1 MNSTSSRRQTGVVKE
16 VEKMAVARDKKREQ
30 QTTVVEEQGFRAKD
44 PTKPNREFQA
54 MIDDFK
60 EDLEVQPLV
69 DGNPV
74 Y

>member
-44 PTKPNREFQA
+44 PTKPN
-54 MIDDFK
+54 
-60 EDLEVQPLV
+60 
-69 DGNPV
+69 
-74 Y
+74 